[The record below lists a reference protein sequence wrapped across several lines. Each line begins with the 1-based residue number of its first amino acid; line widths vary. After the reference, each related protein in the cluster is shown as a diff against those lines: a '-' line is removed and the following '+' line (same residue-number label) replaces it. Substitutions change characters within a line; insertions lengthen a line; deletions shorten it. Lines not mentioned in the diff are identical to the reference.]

1 MLTTIALIV
10 ASATASAETLGRSIT
25 GEPVTT
31 DSAVALVFWSM
42 ECSDCGARMSD
53 LEEAGVPMIAINTD
67 AANQAAA
74 LRAFSARFDLSS
86 PVISDATGDLQRRF
100 QISDGV
106 VILDEASLTTWRRT
120 DTADAITALLGS
132 DTAARIAGH

>member
-74 LRAFSARFDLSS
+74 LRAFSARFDRR
-86 PVISDATGDLQRRF
+86 PPATLPDLRRCRHP
-100 QISDGV
+100 
-106 VILDEASLTTWRRT
+106 RRGKPHHLA
-120 DTADAITALLGS
+120 AD
-132 DTAARIAGH
+132 RHR